1 MKFKHLMLDLE
12 TMSTQPNAAIIAI
25 AAVPFEPSTGEIG
38 EGLFY
43 EIVDLRDQALYDC
56 HISGDTVL
64 WWLSQ
69 SDNARHK
76 ITQAKTESLPDVL
89 AKLNRFVALEC
100 CEQVQV
106 WGNGCCFDNVIL
118 RTAFENCEIK
128 PFWHFRH
135 DRDVRTMVELG
146 RQAGIDPKN
155 DFPFA
160 GVAHDAL
167 DDALHQ
173 INYVSAIHQHL
184 IKAIPYQSG
193 K

>member
-12 TMSTQPNAAIIAI
+12 TMSTQSNAAIIAI
-25 AAVPFEPSTGEIG
+25 AAVPFEPLTGEVC
-38 EGLFY
+38 ENLFY
-43 EIVDLRDQALYDC
+43 EIVDLRNQDLFDR

-69 SDNARHK
+69 SDNARNK
-76 ITQAKTESLPDVL
+76 ITQAQTKSLPDVL
-89 AKLNRFVALEC
+89 IKLNLFVEHEC

-118 RTAFENCEIK
+118 RTAFDNCDIK

-135 DRDVRTMVELG
+135 DRDVRTIVEFG
-146 RQAGIDPKN
+146 RQAGIDAKN

-173 INYVSAIHQHL
+173 VNYVSAIHQHL
-184 IKAIPYQSG
+184 IKQKIM
-193 K
+193 